1 MHCKANKL
9 MNILSVE
16 TVLGK
21 CSVALQYKNRK
32 DFLISTEDFTQSE
45 MLFVL
50 IEELLIKHQIAYD
63 DLNFISCT
71 TGPGSFAGIRAG
83 ITAIST
89 IQILKPHITA
99 LGINTMEVL
108 AFAAL
113 PIASTP
119 AAAVIRH
126 GNKFYLGKI
135 DCNGKII
142 DTITNTESFDSYKTI
157 ITTEQALQLKSN
169 VKIKTVALDASIVLD
184 LTKQIIE
191 AGTTALYNSLSP
203 LYVGEPTITK

>member
-1 MHCKANKL
+1 
-9 MNILSVE
+9 MNILAIE

-21 CSVALQYKNRK
+21 CSVALQYKSRK
-32 DFLISTEDFTQSE
+32 DFLIATENFAQSE

-50 IEELLIKHQIAYD
+50 IEELLAKHQITYD

-83 ITAIST
+83 ITAVET
-89 IQILKPHITA
+89 IHTIKPHITA
-99 LGINTMEVL
+99 IGINTMEAL
-108 AFAAL
+108 AFAA
-113 PIASTP
+113 PSITSTP
-119 AAAVIRH
+119 AAVIRH

-135 DCNGKII
+135 DCNGKVTG
-142 DTITNTESFDSYKTI
+142 TITNVKNFDSYKTI
-157 ITTEQALQLKSN
+157 ITTEQMPQLKPGMEI
-169 VKIKTVALDASIVLD
+169 KIVALDASIVLD

-191 AGTTALYNSLSP
+191 TGTTALYNSLSP